1 MNTKSLTLSTVRKPA
16 IVQMIRIAPITLALV
31 WFGSGFQAV
40 QAGNLAVTP
49 FAGAVLASVPASQTG
64 ALQNGA
70 PQTAVPPAV
79 IPQAA
84 TPQAGAS
91 PSASRRTAI
100 VTATE
105 LAAPSVVSI
114 TVKRTAVVSYGN
126 PFFQDPF
133 FDFFGPQ
140 YRQQEMSS
148 LGSGVIVSKQGYIL
162 TNSHVIGQAEGGR
175 LEGIT
180 VTLSDERQ
188 FQAKLVGL
196 DNANDLA
203 VIQIKAENL
212 PIARI
217 QEKADNMIGEWVVAI
232 GNPYGYLIGDT
243 KATVTVGVISA
254 VNRTFSSTSGIHYH
268 NMIQTDASINP
279 GNSGGA
285 LVNVDGEVIGINTF
299 ILTGGGQSQGSIG
312 LGFAIPVQKA
322 KLVLDELIKFGRI
335 REFTTGIYT
344 DPRLDEGRPG
354 ATVAG
359 VDRNSPGDKAG
370 LKAGDVIYEV
380 AGKRINTYQDI
391 QEVFKLFQVGET
403 VELLFVRG
411 QEKKRTSMLLEE
423 KPKKQRLY

>member
-1 MNTKSLTLSTVRKPA
+1 MMAAACAFSLLGPRMSRASNTSVTQASAAAPMPA
-16 IVQMIRIAPITLALV
+16 AM
-31 WFGSGFQAV
+31 
-40 QAGNLAVTP
+40 
-49 FAGAVLASVPASQTG
+49 VPVPPPTTG
-64 ALQNGA
+64 A
-70 PQTAVPPAV
+70 PVPG
-79 IPQAA
+79 IPP
-84 TPQAGAS
+84 TGSS

-100 VTATE
+100 VAATE
-105 LAAPSVVSI
+105 MAAPSVVSI
-114 TVKRTAVVSYGN
+114 TVKRTAVVAYGN
-126 PFFQDPF
+126 QFFQDPF

-162 TNSHVIGQAEGGR
+162 TNGHVVGQAEGGR

-188 FQAKLVGL
+188 FPAKLVGV

-203 VIQIKAENL
+203 VIQIKADNL
-212 PIARI
+212 PAAHI

-243 KATVTVGVISA
+243 KPTVTVGVISA
-254 VNRTFSSTSGIHYH
+254 VNRTFSSASGIHYH

-285 LVNVDGEVIGINTF
+285 LVNADGDVIGINTF

-322 KLVLDELIKFGRI
+322 KLVMDELIKYGRI

-359 VDRNSPGDKAG
+359 LDRNSPGDKAG
-370 LKAGDVIYEV
+370 LKTGDIIYEV
-380 AGKRINTYQDI
+380 AGKRINTFQDI
-391 QEVFKLFQVGET
+391 QEVFKLFQVGES
-403 VELLFVRG
+403 VELLFIRG
-411 QEKKRTSMLLEE
+411 QEKKRTILFLEE
-423 KPKKQRLY
+423 KSKTKAQRL